1 MTPELATQPKI
12 IRTDH
17 GRAPWMPES
26 APSAHVATIQPAV
39 PLTLVAWAVDE
50 LDAVPTAVGHC
61 YICGMLPGLLHR
73 DESTEDSMHHGAR
86 RPQTLREVAGEARS
100 AALAV
105 LGIDRVPTDD
115 WGPDVAAAVRRVAR
129 DLDTMAW
136 CAENP

>member
-1 MTPELATQPKI
+1 MTPELATQ
-12 IRTDH
+12 
-17 GRAPWMPES
+17 A
-26 APSAHVATIQPAV
+26 PAV
-39 PLTLVAWAVDE
+39 RTGDRWPLQAPDRDPIPLRSLVAWAVAE
-50 LDAVPTAVGHC
+50 LDAVPVAVGHC